1 MTRLRSL
8 PAVAVVAIIVAC
20 TTTTA
25 ARGTGEPSTRV
36 VNDGGVERRAEDVA
50 LEMLTQGQSDVG
62 RDDASAKTSFR
73 RVVDEF
79 ADTTSRGPATVAL
92 SRLLLAESTPASSAE
107 AQRWLEK
114 FLYEEPAHSAAE
126 DARSLL
132 AMSQLGQGDASKAAP
147 ALAALVEKLPED
159 ERGPAL
165 VRLGREL
172 VSAGKA
178 KDGVAALLAALPRL
192 SGADRSAVERDVIFA
207 LDVAIADGGVP
218 FEAVPRL
225 RQEFGSD
232 AFADEVTLW
241 KLARINAHLRDDQA
255 ASSLASELIR
265 KHPRS
270 RFAADAKSLVE
281 KLAERVQVNPNVVGV
296 VLPLSGEYAA
306 YGKRAMVAIRLAF
319 NLPVGRDSEESDTE
333 VDAETGEVVLKKKR
347 EQILVGTMT
356 TASGLKLIIKD
367 SAGRADVA
375 AAAVKELVERDH
387 VIAIIGDILVD
398 TSLPMA
404 LAAEDYGVPL
414 ISLSRRDGVPEAGP
428 WTFRLALTPK
438 KQAEALAAYAV
449 DGMKYQRFAIM
460 YPKHAFGIE
469 LMGYFW
475 DALDARQA
483 EVTAIESYAHDQTT
497 FTTEAKSLVGRGMV
511 AGTTKEV
518 TECRA
523 EAREIKNDYRRR
535 KVLEGCNDKA
545 KPIIDFQAVFIPD
558 SYRAVSFVIPALISE
573 DVLLTNHRFAVEAYK
588 KATGNDKVR
597 PVQLLGANTMN
608 DPDIATRMGRQV
620 DGAVFV
626 DGVDFNN
633 QTPLVQNFVE
643 GFGRGARSRPTLI
656 EAQVYDAARLIG
668 SVLEGQN
675 PATPGTPGAKPKT
688 RAAVKDAIANVKNFA
703 GVTGPI
709 SFDAQGDSVV
719 PLNFFKIERE
729 KVENVPVAELVK
741 GAG

>member
-8 PAVAVVAIIVAC
+8 PAVAVIAIIAAC
-20 TTTTA
+20 TTPTA
-25 ARGTGEPSTRV
+25 ARGTGEPSTRI

-50 LEMLTQGQSDVG
+50 LELLNQGHSDLG

-79 ADTTSRGPATVAL
+79 SDTTSRGPATVAL
-92 SRLLLAESTPASSAE
+92 SRLLLAEGAPASSAE

-114 FLYEEPAHSAAE
+114 FLYDEPAHSLAE

-132 AMSQLGQGDASKAAP
+132 AMSQLGQGDAKKAAP
-147 ALAALVEKLPED
+147 ALAALVDKLPEN

-172 VSAGKA
+172 ISAGKA

-192 SGADRSAVERDVIFA
+192 SVDERRAVESDVVFA
-207 LDVAIADGGVP
+207 MDVAVADGGVP
-218 FEAVPRL
+218 FGAVAGL

-241 KLARINAHLRDDQA
+241 KLARINAHLRDDAA
-255 ASSLASELIR
+255 ASSLASELLR
-265 KHPRS
+265 KHPKS
-270 RFAADAKSLVE
+270 RFAADAKAMVDR
-281 KLAERVQVNPNVVGV
+281 LAERVQVSPATVGV

-306 YGKRAMVAIRLAF
+306 YGKRALVAIRLAF
-319 NLPVGRDSEESDTE
+319 NMPVGKDIEESDTE
-333 VDAETGEVVLKKKR
+333 VDPETGEVVLKKKR
-347 EQILVGTMT
+347 EQILVGTLT
-356 TASGLKLIIKD
+356 TSSGLKLIIKD

-375 AAAVKELVERDH
+375 VAAVKELVERDH
-387 VIAIIGDILVD
+387 AIAIIGDILVD

-414 ISLSRRDGVPEAGP
+414 LSLSRRDGVPEAGP

-438 KQAEALAAYAV
+438 KQAEALATYAV
-449 DGMKYQRFAIM
+449 DGLKYQRFAIM
-460 YPKHAFGIE
+460 YPKHAFGVE

-497 FTTEAKSLVGRGMV
+497 FTSEAKSLVGRGMV

-518 TECRA
+518 TECRE
-523 EAREIKNDYRRR
+523 EARQIKNEYRRR
-535 KVLEGCNDKA
+535 KALEGCNDKA

-558 SYRAVSFVIPALISE
+558 SYKAVSFVIPALISE
-573 DVLLTNHRFAVEAYK
+573 DVLLTNHKWTVDAYK

-608 DPDIATRMGRQV
+608 DPDIATRLGRQV

-656 EAQVYDAARLIG
+656 EAQVYDAARLMG
-668 SVLEGQN
+668 ALLEGQ
-675 PATPGTPGAKPKT
+675 ATGGDKPKT
-688 RAAVKDAIANVKNFA
+688 RASLRDALSSVKGFA
-703 GVTGPI
+703 GVTGTI
-709 SFDAQGDSVV
+709 SFDAEGDSVV